1 MLDIHGV
8 FLYTDL
14 MKYTVSTELKFVKV
28 LKKIHTIKIKYI
40 NNDVMFSSL
49 SDIYNDIDLI
59 LEIYKNQKLTDKE
72 QAIIVAVKK
81 EKVADKVRKSYK
93 KKLSKAQRLLDK
105 VMSPDERKKV
115 GYLKHKAKERLTQ
128 LNIS

>member
-1 MLDIHGV
+1 
-8 FLYTDL
+8 
-14 MKYTVSTELKFVKV
+14 
-28 LKKIHTIKIKYI
+28 
-40 NNDVMFSSL
+40 MFSSL

-59 LEIYKNQKLTDKE
+59 LEVYKNQKLTDKE

-81 EKVADKVRKSYK
+81 EKVADKVRKSYR

-115 GYLKHKAKERLTQ
+115 GYLKHKARERLTQ
-128 LNIS
+128 LDIS